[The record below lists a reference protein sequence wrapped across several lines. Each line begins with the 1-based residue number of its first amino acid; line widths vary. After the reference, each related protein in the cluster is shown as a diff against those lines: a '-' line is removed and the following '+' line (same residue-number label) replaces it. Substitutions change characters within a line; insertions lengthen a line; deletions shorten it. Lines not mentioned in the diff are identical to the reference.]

1 MKNILENNRLIAEF
15 MGKKF
20 MVLPDTDEQCFELE
34 NSWDIIHSDDFIVD
48 NAIFSYHS
56 NWNKLIEV
64 IEKIEALDEKSFETT
79 SHFNGF
85 INKRLYNTAFINS
98 KNYEVISSG
107 NLMESRIESVYTAI
121 LAFIK
126 YYNNQN

>member
-1 MKNILENNRLIAEF
+1 MENILENNRLIAEF
-15 MGKKF
+15 LGQKS
-20 MVLPDTDEQCFELE
+20 ELYE
-34 NSWDIIHSDDFIVD
+34 FPQFGYMNTKGDFITEFND
-48 NAIFSYHS
+48 SQLKFHKDW
-56 NWNKLIEV
+56 NWLMFLV
-64 IEKIEALDEKSFETT
+64 EKIEALDEKSFETT

-107 NLMESRIESVYTAI
+107 NLMGSRIESVYTAI

-126 YYNNQN
+126 HYNNQN

>member
-1 MKNILENNRLIAEF
+1 MENILENNRLIAEF
-15 MGKKF
+15 MGQKS
-20 MVLPDTDEQCFELE
+20 ELYE
-34 NSWDIIHSDDFIVD
+34 FPQFGYMNTKGDFITEFND
-48 NAIFSYHS
+48 SQLKFHKDW
-56 NWNKLIEV
+56 NWLMPV

-85 INKRLYNTAFINS
+85 INKRLYNTAFIDT

-126 YYNNQN
+126 LYNNKN